1 MKYIYMKFTNLDVCT
16 INASKYR
23 NGGTSEK
30 ARKYINQIYT
40 QLQGYIKEM
49 NAFRAAFEVIP
60 DKDKRLHLTVDVLVP
75 KDDFRTKSGCISIK
89 SIDIDN
95 YLKLLIDSVMDF
107 RHHNET
113 RAKLNFVVQKLD
125 INDKYITRLSASK
138 RENPNLSAKLKTKDI
153 IFILE
158 IV

>member
-1 MKYIYMKFTNLDVCT
+1 MKFTNLDVCT
-16 INASKYR
+16 INASKFR
-23 NGGTSEK
+23 NGGISIK
-30 ARKYINQIYT
+30 ATKYKNQIYT

-49 NAFRAAFEVIP
+49 DAFRAAFEAIP
-60 DKDKRLHLTVDVLVP
+60 DVDKELHLMVNVLIP
-75 KDDFRTKSGCISIK
+75 ASKYKTKCGGISIG
-89 SIDIDN
+89 SIDLDN

-125 INDKYITRLSASK
+125 INDKYITKIIATKAANPDLSVD
-138 RENPNLSAKLKTKDI
+138 PKTKDI
-153 IFILE
+153 EFILE